1 MSGPFSKHE
10 TAETAVVNVM
20 NNNECIL
27 AQVITKKQLVEMHEK
42 SSRFIRVV
50 LWVRCTIYIARRE
63 FDMQVFVVVNDG
75 GGDITVD
82 VFSTKEKAQKHVAD
96 YILSVSSGEL
106 QKEVQGLYDAGEYDS
121 VMEVWN
127 AECVETEEWDTF
139 SVQERTL
146 DVPV

>member
-1 MSGPFSKHE
+1 
-10 TAETAVVNVM
+10 
-20 NNNECIL
+20 
-27 AQVITKKQLVEMHEK
+27 
-42 SSRFIRVV
+42 
-50 LWVRCTIYIARRE
+50 
-63 FDMQVFVVVNDG
+63 MQVFVVVNDG

-106 QKEVQGLYDAGEYDS
+106 QKEVQELYDAGEYDS

-127 AECVETEEWDTF
+127 GECVETEEWDTF